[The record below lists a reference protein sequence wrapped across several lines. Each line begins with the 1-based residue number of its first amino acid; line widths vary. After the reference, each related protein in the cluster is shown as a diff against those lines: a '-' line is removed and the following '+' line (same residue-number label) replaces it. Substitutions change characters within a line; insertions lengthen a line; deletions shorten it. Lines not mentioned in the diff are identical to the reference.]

1 MIIILLRKTGKSESL
16 MKKLYL
22 LLALAVAGMHVSFA
36 QLIWHPNLG
45 TPPSEQVSLS
55 WDDTSYTI
63 VAEDG
68 DEFSP
73 GNAVEEM
80 NRQLLDNGIRWVRVL
95 YIDNA
100 ETGSYLIELQ
110 LDPNTTSG
118 ERTVAFGTYASH
130 VYIKQKPQYS
140 YPSVDWPADRC
151 FYICPG
157 QSAEIHLHDTEIDK
171 SYFLWR
177 TYEDDSE
184 EETDFFLGTG
194 GDYTYRI
201 STPGTYRF
209 DFPDSDFSIKYYE
222 SFEYVYNAGEEVL
235 AADPD
240 GGVYRYTLTRY
251 WKDGTMYPV
260 DDLADIS
267 FFDAPFAIY
276 NSGDSS
282 QWNPHMRISY
292 GYDENLGKLYLEIYC
307 PPNLSN
313 ATIRSYTN
321 LRFDDNMAMEV
332 HQSGGGSVRTLPVV
346 YHYDKTA
353 SVVVANIGNS
363 QPDVVYTLYRDGIE
377 QETVLGNGETI
388 TLYAP
393 KATGYYHVTAAYEEN
408 GLRDE
413 KELDGARYDDG
424 ILALDKDENWILTRT
439 FNGDKPAASDV
450 AYYNGLG
457 LPEQSIQIAASPD
470 GRDLVTPIGYDAL
483 LREDAKSYLSYAAR
497 SSGGRKQASALTNQQ
512 AFYGTLYG
520 QADAQRSFTEKV
532 YEASPLGRVRKQ
544 ALPGYM
550 KDFEVLYTE
559 FDYRTND
566 TDEVRWLAVGVD
578 GELVCEGCH
587 DAGTLSCTVTTDPDG
602 HVVQSFTD
610 GLGRTLLSRTFDDDE
625 PIDTYSVY
633 DDYGR
638 LRWVITPEGSYLLS
652 DSLTVPV
659 DDDFA
664 EKYCYVYTYNDRGLM
679 VEKRMPGR
687 EAEYMRYDEG
697 DRLRVSQDG
706 NLRAKKQWISYSY
719 DALGRVQEQSLA
731 VEAEL
736 IPIRSQVGVSIGEP
750 IKSVEPPYLGSSVP
764 LRKYVYDTYPSE
776 VQAAGL
782 DFQPIEG
789 LTATDGE
796 SLRYDNATGSL
807 TYEKL
812 AVLANDTITGYHQR
826 AYYYDYKGRL
836 IQTVECDTEDG
847 ILCTSQRYDFVGNL
861 IVQRESYTRAGKT
874 DDIDRTFTYDDRGR
888 LLSET
893 TQVNGG
899 ELAVVDYEYDE
910 LGRLSGRML
919 GTVEEQ
925 SDYDIRSWL
934 TAKSSEL
941 FDMSLGHSY
950 TGNIT
955 SWQWQHKGD
964 PSGDGPQNRYEFTYD
979 DLSRLTNTTQYVN
992 GELNKQNVER
1002 FLTYDRNGNLLTMI
1016 RYENGEQSSNRR
1028 YTYTGNRLDR
1038 MEKDKVI
1045 AWDEIDSQP
1054 GGPAIVVPG
1063 AAMADNGAS
1072 ALAAGVIIDTSVVVH
1087 PVDPG
1092 IILHSRYAH
1101 DRNGNLT
1108 YDMELET
1115 NFAYNN
1121 LNLLEK
1127 AMRNDT
1133 IVAKYSYLADGTK
1146 LSAVN
1151 ADDCGFAYRGS
1162 FTYRADAGGDRV
1174 FESTPFG
1181 GGRIVGTVDAETEV
1195 RYFLTDHLGSVR
1207 VVATDQNN
1215 VLERNDYYPFGK
1227 RWDSASLPISD
1238 NRDRFNGKEDQV
1250 FIGDCLADYG
1260 ARMYDRERGRWL
1272 TQDPLQQYHS
1282 PYVFCGNNPINNI
1295 DVDGN
1300 WSVTNHYLMTRKALA
1315 QYGITGQQAELLS
1328 YYASMYADNPS
1339 RGVRFLNNV
1348 FHYREKILLKISSI
1362 DHSGTAISQETDW
1375 DPSSPHENANIR
1387 HSMRSNW
1394 EAQAYSEGREGGIS
1408 KRDAQLRGMR
1418 FGWKNILSSANK
1430 GSLATFVKNNVGIQ
1444 MFGVGL
1450 HALQDGYGHAGV
1462 SMKEHDEI
1470 ADVWGDTRAS
1480 ERITQS
1486 AIYVHQIVSGD
1497 WSNLGG
1503 RIDLDLTG
1511 MSNAQFQV
1519 FLSRVID
1526 YINSKN

>member
-45 TPPSEQVSLS
+45 TPPSGPISLS
-55 WDDTSYTI
+55 WNDTSYKI
-63 VAEDG
+63 VTEDG

-73 GNAVEEM
+73 GNAAEEM

-100 ETGSYLIELQ
+100 ETGSYLVELQ
-110 LDPNTTSG
+110 LDPNTTNG

-140 YPSVDWPADRC
+140 YPSIDWPADRC

-222 SFEYVYNAGEEVL
+222 AFEYVYNAGEEVL

-512 AFYGTLYG
+512 VFYGTLYG

-550 KDFEVLYTE
+550 KDYEVLYTE

-638 LRWVITPEGSYLLS
+638 LRWVVTPEGSYLLS
-652 DSLTVPV
+652 DSQTFPV

-664 EKYCYVYTYNDRGLM
+664 EKYCYIYTYNDRGLM
-679 VEKRMPGR
+679 TEKRMPGR
-687 EAEYMRYDEG
+687 EAESMFYDKN
-697 DRLRVSQDG
+697 DRLVMSQDG
-706 NLRAKKQWISYSY
+706 NLRAKKQWIVYLY
-719 DALGRVQEQSLA
+719 DAFGRIEKQLLGTKPDSTDG
-731 VEAEL
+731 
-736 IPIRSQVGVSIGEP
+736 PIWAFENNP
-750 IKSVEPPYLGSSVP
+750 LFLYMTFTNDPTVP
-764 LRKYVYDTYPSE
+764 LLRSCTYDTYPSE

-836 IQTVECDTEDG
+836 IQTVERDTEDG

-861 IVQRESYTRAGKT
+861 IAQRESYTRAGKT
-874 DDIDRTFTYDDRGR
+874 DDIDRTFTYDDRSR
-888 LLSET
+888 LLRET

-899 ELAVVDYEYDE
+899 EEAVVYYEYDE
-910 LGRLSGRML
+910 LGRLAARRL
-919 GTVEEQ
+919 GEGTSAIAEQ
-925 SDYDIRSWL
+925 SEYDIRSWL
-934 TAKSSEL
+934 TEKSSEL

-979 DLSRLTNTTQYVN
+979 GLSRLTHTDQYVN
-992 GELNKQNVER
+992 GERVRQNVER
-1002 FLTYDRNGNLLTMI
+1002 HLSYDRNGNLLSMI
-1016 RYENGEQSSNRR
+1016 RYENGEEQCNMKYQYQGNHLYR
-1028 YTYTGNRLDR
+1028 Y
-1038 MEKDKVI
+1038 ME
-1045 AWDEIDSQP
+1045 DELVD
-1054 GGPAIVVPG
+1054 VDFG
-1063 AAMADNGAS
+1063 ADTVTMLPS
-1072 ALAAGVIIDTSVVVH
+1072 VLRFESLKPWLALHEYDA
-1087 PVDPG
+1087 
-1092 IILHSRYAH
+1092 
-1101 DRNGNLT
+1101 NGNVTKDRERGL
-1108 YDMELET
+1108 DMS
-1115 NFAYNN
+1115 YNC
-1121 LNLLEK
+1121 LNLLEY
-1127 AMRNDT
+1127 ASDNDANA
-1133 IVAKYSYLADGTK
+1133 INYCYLADGTK
-1146 LSAVN
+1146 LSATTG
-1151 ADDCGFAYRGS
+1151 DDCGFAYRGS

-1181 GGRIVGTVDAETEV
+1181 GGRIVGTVDDETEV

-1227 RWDSASLPISD
+1227 RWNSASLPISD
-1238 NRDRFNGKEDQV
+1238 NRDHFNGKEDQV

-1282 PYVFCGNNPINNI
+1282 PYVFCGNNPIR
-1295 DVDGN
+1295 
-1300 WSVTNHYLMTRKALA
+1300 L
-1315 QYGITGQQAELLS
+1315 
-1328 YYASMYADNPS
+1328 
-1339 RGVRFLNNV
+1339 
-1348 FHYREKILLKISSI
+1348 
-1362 DHSGTAISQETDW
+1362 
-1375 DPSSPHENANIR
+1375 
-1387 HSMRSNW
+1387 
-1394 EAQAYSEGREGGIS
+1394 
-1408 KRDAQLRGMR
+1408 
-1418 FGWKNILSSANK
+1418 
-1430 GSLATFVKNNVGIQ
+1430 
-1444 MFGVGL
+1444 
-1450 HALQDGYGHAGV
+1450 
-1462 SMKEHDEI
+1462 
-1470 ADVWGDTRAS
+1470 
-1480 ERITQS
+1480 
-1486 AIYVHQIVSGD
+1486 
-1497 WSNLGG
+1497 
-1503 RIDLDLTG
+1503 IDLDG
-1511 MSNAQFQV
+1511 MEARDSTSVMIPPVIVYPSEDGEGGGHSNSFWWSLIPGYSLYEAYEAFSDGEYKSGFKNGLYGTIDIGLCFIPVSKLSNLYKVGKNLKKATSISRILPQFSNSTIERAVQKMMRNKNKIDRHIFVPKHKLENVVNTLGGKENTIRQALIELNGKLPVSGKFEATIELGGSQV
-1519 FLSRVID
+1519 TVRGYVVDGLPDIGTMFVP
-1526 YINSKN
+1526 K

>member
-1 MIIILLRKTGKSESL
+1 
-16 MKKLYL
+16 
-22 LLALAVAGMHVSFA
+22 
-36 QLIWHPNLG
+36 
-45 TPPSEQVSLS
+45 
-55 WDDTSYTI
+55 
-63 VAEDG
+63 
-68 DEFSP
+68 
-73 GNAVEEM
+73 
-80 NRQLLDNGIRWVRVL
+80 
-95 YIDNA
+95 
-100 ETGSYLIELQ
+100 
-110 LDPNTTSG
+110 
-118 ERTVAFGTYASH
+118 
-130 VYIKQKPQYS
+130 
-140 YPSVDWPADRC
+140 
-151 FYICPG
+151 
-157 QSAEIHLHDTEIDK
+157 
-171 SYFLWR
+171 
-177 TYEDDSE
+177 
-184 EETDFFLGTG
+184 
-194 GDYTYRI
+194 
-201 STPGTYRF
+201 
-209 DFPDSDFSIKYYE
+209 
-222 SFEYVYNAGEEVL
+222 
-235 AADPD
+235 
-240 GGVYRYTLTRY
+240 
-251 WKDGTMYPV
+251 
-260 DDLADIS
+260 
-267 FFDAPFAIY
+267 
-276 NSGDSS
+276 
-282 QWNPHMRISY
+282 MRISY

-512 AFYGTLYG
+512 VFYGTLYG

-550 KDFEVLYTE
+550 KDFEVVYTE

-638 LRWVITPEGSYLLS
+638 LRWVVTPEGSYLLS
-652 DSLTVPV
+652 DSQTFPV

-679 VEKRMPGR
+679 TEKRMPGR
-687 EAEYMRYDEG
+687 EAESMFYDKN
-697 DRLRVSQDG
+697 DRLVMSQDG
-706 NLRAKKQWISYSY
+706 NLRAKKQWIVYLY
-719 DALGRVQEQSLA
+719 DAFGRIEKQLLGTKPDSTDG
-731 VEAEL
+731 
-736 IPIRSQVGVSIGEP
+736 PIWAFENNP
-750 IKSVEPPYLGSSVP
+750 LFLYMTFTNDPTVP
-764 LRKYVYDTYPSE
+764 LLRSCTYDTYPSE

-836 IQTVECDTEDG
+836 IQTVERDTEDG

-874 DDIDRTFTYDDRGR
+874 DDIDRTFTYDDRSR

-893 TQVNGG
+893 TQANGG
-899 ELAVVDYEYDE
+899 EEAVVYYEYDE
-910 LGRLSGRML
+910 LGRLAARRL
-919 GTVEEQ
+919 GEGTSAIAEQ
-925 SDYDIRSWL
+925 SEYDIRSWL
-934 TAKSSEL
+934 TEKSSEL

-979 DLSRLTNTTQYVN
+979 GLSRLANTTQYVN

-1002 FLTYDRNGNLLTMI
+1002 FLSYDRNGNLLTMI

-1072 ALAAGVIIDTSVVVH
+1072 TLDAGISIDTSAVVH

-1092 IILHSRYAH
+1092 DIIDIIKRSRYAH

-1108 YDMELET
+1108 YDMELQT
-1115 NFAYNN
+1115 DFAYNS

-1127 AMRNDT
+1127 AVRNDT

-1181 GGRIVGTVDAETEV
+1181 GGRIVGTVDDETEV

-1207 VVATDQNN
+1207 VVATDQNIL
-1215 VLERNDYYPFGK
+1215 LERNDSPPSSK
-1227 RWDSASLPISD
+1227 RWVTPSLPVSD
-1238 NRDRFNGKEDQV
+1238 NRDRFNGKEDQA
-1250 FIGDCLADYG
+1250 FAGLPFSDYG

-1272 TQDPLQQYHS
+1272 SQDPLQQYHS
-1282 PYVFCGNNPINNI
+1282 PYVFCGNNPIR
-1295 DVDGN
+1295 
-1300 WSVTNHYLMTRKALA
+1300 L
-1315 QYGITGQQAELLS
+1315 
-1328 YYASMYADNPS
+1328 
-1339 RGVRFLNNV
+1339 
-1348 FHYREKILLKISSI
+1348 
-1362 DHSGTAISQETDW
+1362 
-1375 DPSSPHENANIR
+1375 
-1387 HSMRSNW
+1387 
-1394 EAQAYSEGREGGIS
+1394 
-1408 KRDAQLRGMR
+1408 
-1418 FGWKNILSSANK
+1418 
-1430 GSLATFVKNNVGIQ
+1430 
-1444 MFGVGL
+1444 
-1450 HALQDGYGHAGV
+1450 
-1462 SMKEHDEI
+1462 
-1470 ADVWGDTRAS
+1470 
-1480 ERITQS
+1480 
-1486 AIYVHQIVSGD
+1486 
-1497 WSNLGG
+1497 
-1503 RIDLDLTG
+1503 IDLDG
-1511 MSNAQFQV
+1511 MEARDSTSVMIPPVIVYPSEDGEGGGHSNSFWWSLIPGYSLYEAYEAFRDGEYKSGFKNGLYGTIDIGLCFIPVSKLSNLYKVGKNLKKATSISRILPQF
-1519 FLSRVID
+1519 SNST
-1526 YINSKN
+1526 INDAK

>member
-1 MIIILLRKTGKSESL
+1 MKRHILLFAFLLCSAGRIGAQDSGSNWIKTRTAIS
-16 MKKLYL
+16 
-22 LLALAVAGMHVSFA
+22 
-36 QLIWHPNLG
+36 
-45 TPPSEQVSLS
+45 
-55 WDDTSYTI
+55 
-63 VAEDG
+63 
-68 DEFSP
+68 
-73 GNAVEEM
+73 
-80 NRQLLDNGIRWVRVL
+80 
-95 YIDNA
+95 
-100 ETGSYLIELQ
+100 ETG
-110 LDPNTTSG
+110 T
-118 ERTVAFGTYASH
+118 
-130 VYIKQKPQYS
+130 
-140 YPSVDWPADRC
+140 
-151 FYICPG
+151 
-157 QSAEIHLHDTEIDK
+157 
-171 SYFLWR
+171 
-177 TYEDDSE
+177 
-184 EETDFFLGTG
+184 
-194 GDYTYRI
+194 
-201 STPGTYRF
+201 
-209 DFPDSDFSIKYYE
+209 
-222 SFEYVYNAGEEVL
+222 
-235 AADPD
+235 
-240 GGVYRYTLTRY
+240 
-251 WKDGTMYPV
+251 
-260 DDLADIS
+260 
-267 FFDAPFAIY
+267 
-276 NSGDSS
+276 
-282 QWNPHMRISY
+282 
-292 GYDENLGKLYLEIYC
+292 
-307 PPNLSN
+307 
-313 ATIRSYTN
+313 
-321 LRFDDNMAMEV
+321 
-332 HQSGGGSVRTLPVV
+332 
-346 YHYDKTA
+346 
-353 SVVVANIGNS
+353 
-363 QPDVVYTLYRDGIE
+363 
-377 QETVLGNGETI
+377 TI
-388 TLYAP
+388 TDI
-393 KATGYYHVTAAYEEN
+393 T
-408 GLRDE
+408 
-413 KELDGARYDDG
+413 
-424 ILALDKDENWILTRT
+424 
-439 FNGDKPAASDV
+439 
-450 AYYNGLG
+450 YYNGLG
-457 LPEQSIQIAASPD
+457 LPSQTTNVRASVN
-470 GRDLVTPIGYDAL
+470 GYNIVTPIVYDAL
-483 LREDAKSYLSYAAR
+483 LRSDATAYLPFEATYYSDEEELPNSTAISEQRNYYEER
-497 SSGGRKQASALTNQQ
+497 YSSD
-512 AFYGTLYG
+512 YE
-520 QADAQRSFTEKV
+520 RSFTEKV

-550 KDFEVLYTE
+550 KDYEVLYTE

-638 LRWVITPEGSYLLS
+638 LRWVVTPEGSYLLS
-652 DSLTVPV
+652 DSQTFPV

-736 IPIRSQVGVSIGEP
+736 IPIRSQAGVSIGEP

-836 IQTVECDTEDG
+836 IQTVERDTEDG

-874 DDIDRTFTYDDRGR
+874 DDIDRTFTYDDRSR

-899 ELAVVDYEYDE
+899 EEAVVYYEYDE
-910 LGRLSGRML
+910 LGRLAARRL
-919 GTVEEQ
+919 GEGTSAIAEQ
-925 SDYDIRSWL
+925 SEYDIRSWL
-934 TAKSSEL
+934 TEKSSEL

-979 DLSRLTNTTQYVN
+979 GLSRLANTDQYVN
-992 GELNKQNVER
+992 NEKTRQNVER
-1002 FLTYDRNGNLLTMI
+1002 FLSYDRNGNLLTMI

-1072 ALAAGVIIDTSVVVH
+1072 TLDAGISIDTSAVVH

-1092 IILHSRYAH
+1092 DIIDIIKRSRYAH

-1108 YDMELET
+1108 YDMELQT
-1115 NFAYNN
+1115 DFAYNS

-1127 AMRNDT
+1127 AVRNDT

-1146 LSAVN
+1146 LTGMTG
-1151 ADDCGFAYRGS
+1151 DGCGFSYRGS
-1162 FTYRADAGGDRV
+1162 FTYRTDESSQPDRV

-1181 GGRIVGTVDAETEV
+1181 GGRIVGTVDDETEV

-1207 VVATDQNN
+1207 AVVNSGCE
-1215 VLERNDYYPFGK
+1215 VLERNDYQPFGK
-1227 RWDSASLPISD
+1227 RWNTASLPVSD
-1238 NRDRFNGKEDQV
+1238 NRDRFNGKEDQS
-1250 FIGDCLADYG
+1250 FAGLPFSDYS

-1272 TQDPLQQYHS
+1272 AQDPLQQYHS
-1282 PYVFCGNNPINNI
+1282 PYVFCGNNPICQIDPFGMNAYNI
-1295 DVDGN
+1295 SSTHLNKDNEVVAVYDDGD
-1300 WSVTNHYLMTRKALA
+1300 L
-1315 QYGITGQQAELLS
+1315 GIYYHDKDTTGTIIELLL
-1328 YYASMYADNPS
+1328 YYSSDNTSGGGKYVGETYFWDEFVNPETGEASGKIELGQSFDFTELIDIAQDMNLPQIAKASMS
-1339 RGVRFLNNV
+1339 
-1348 FHYREKILLKISSI
+1348 
-1362 DHSGTAISQETDW
+1362 
-1375 DPSSPHENANIR
+1375 
-1387 HSMRSNW
+1387 
-1394 EAQAYSEGREGGIS
+1394 GGIFDIKS
-1408 KRDAQLRGMR
+1408 TYGNIGRLLNGKYVSARSAGNFLAGYNAAKGTVLGIHPISFKTFQQLAGALHIQS
-1418 FGWKNILSSANK
+1418 N
-1430 GSLATFVKNNVGIQ
+1430 VKHQPLTYAMMVDIVLWGT
-1444 MFGVGL
+1444 
-1450 HALQDGYGHAGV
+1450 YAGV
-1462 SMKEHDEI
+1462 DKTLFKEPYWGEI
-1470 ADVWGDTRAS
+1470 YYQYR
-1480 ERITQS
+1480 
-1486 AIYVHQIVSGD
+1486 
-1497 WSNLGG
+1497 
-1503 RIDLDLTG
+1503 
-1511 MSNAQFQV
+1511 MSKMGW
-1519 FLSRVID
+1519 D
-1526 YINSKN
+1526 YAKKN